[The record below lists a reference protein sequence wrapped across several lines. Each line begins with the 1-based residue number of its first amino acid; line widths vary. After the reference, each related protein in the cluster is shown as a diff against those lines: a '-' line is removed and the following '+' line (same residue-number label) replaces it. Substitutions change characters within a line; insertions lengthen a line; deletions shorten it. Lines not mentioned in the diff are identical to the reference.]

1 MKKRLVAA
9 VAVVMSLAIAGSA
22 NAASKPS
29 HPGPASAPSAV
40 AGTSDP
46 GPVSKQLRHLT
57 PLDASAS
64 EIAGFPVTVAASDNI
79 AEWNVLTGND
89 PNSQYEV
96 SGFTYVYAS
105 PTSLLFNPYDG
116 LNYAAYHT
124 VFLSTS
130 IYTTFMTFNA
140 DMTKANPYNA
150 AEALLVLDHESQH
163 QKLHSGDESRVN
175 ACALADLPR
184 FTAKWIVPTTIQ
196 NVQVPQSYRAKA
208 RYRAKVHGRWVW
220 RSRYFTK
227 VRYVT
232 QPQTVANPAYTAV
245 LAAAHDIYV
254 HQPAP
259 YNAGTCW

>member
-1 MKKRLVAA
+1 MKKERLVAA

-29 HPGPASAPSAV
+29 DP
-40 AGTSDP
+40 GTSNP
-46 GPVSKQLRHLT
+46 GPVSKQLWHLT
-57 PLDASAS
+57 ALDAAAS

-79 AEWNVLTGND
+79 TEWNTLTGND
-89 PNSQYEV
+89 SNSEYEV
-96 SGFTYVYAS
+96 AGFTYVYAS
-105 PTSLLFNPYDG
+105 PSALLFKPYDG
-116 LNYAAYHT
+116 GYYSAYHT
-124 VFLSTS
+124 VFLNPT
-130 IYTTFMTFNA
+130 IYTAFHTNLA
-140 DMTKANPYNA
+140 QANPYAA
-150 AEALLVLDHESQH
+150 AEALLTLDHESQH

-196 NVQVPQSYRAKA
+196 NVQVPQSYRVRV
-208 RYRAKVHGRWVW
+208 RYRAMVHGRSLW
-220 RSRYFTK
+220 RSRYVTR

-245 LAAAHDIYV
+245 LDAAHDIYV
-254 HQPAP
+254 HLPAP